1 MSELQAYVGRV
12 MALQEANSG
21 LIKNLAKE
29 AADFPRSAEM
39 IVDVM
44 YRKIRDSDG
53 KERLAAWY
61 LLDAIMKTT
70 SFGRTTI
77 APRVQRDIVQLAMH
91 NIPWADGIAATKYR
105 RMVGTWRQLFG
116 DDDVE
121 QILQSAQP
129 EEHHYRDRQPGGP
142 REQYPNRERDFI
154 RADVYGDE
162 NTSGYRDADIP
173 LAGGDVPRNANPPP
187 RRPPRERVEI
197 QNTGPL
203 DSWESRNQDELHRRA
218 GEVPLRP
225 PTQDEIAP
233 PQFPEISVPVPRA
246 APGAPLGHTKPVPVD
261 HVASYVIE
269 KQKKLREIL
278 ANAKRK
284 KEEDADD
291 ELDPNETDKRKIRHV
306 YKKRLS
312 KLMVN
317 ARFVAPKVDE
327 KKWPVMPTS
336 FPREADTD
344 VQIGNY
350 VDGVIFLRDVVRE
363 TGGAIEL
370 SRLNNKIP
378 EIKSLANRI
387 KSVREFIDVHTPT
400 TFRVTREEGRIII
413 RLAEDPPPEPG
424 ETPSW
429 LGTTCPECGKVVP
442 GHNLPKHRNSKMC
455 IGMQMLLGKEG
466 KGQST
471 IAQIS
476 DISYRILQNVQE
488 QDTTGMDDDDIEHF
502 GKLIDKAADGFRT
515 KYSKKSDWTHVLRA
529 IKAIHT
535 SWVLEKQVETSA
547 DIVID
552 QEDKPMVK
560 FLEAVGTNMYRL
572 PIGYM
577 EFGEFEAMCG
587 PFLDAYKSPPPK
599 PARFGSTKIRPKE
612 CASPGLVFCD
622 SDRDSDNPPDS
633 DKESDDDFDKTEDT
647 AAPLTMSQVLSTIGT
662 EDTGNKS
669 KLLKMA
675 ASSIEWKI
683 NNPMPAASN
692 LPAIGYEMND
702 RANQN
707 AGQQEFTFNNQPTPP
722 PPRPVPPRAPEE
734 QQQDDSTTFF

>member
-1 MSELQAYVGRV
+1 
-12 MALQEANSG
+12 MALQEPNSG

-29 AADFPRSAEM
+29 ASDYAGSAEM
-39 IVDVM
+39 VVDVM
-44 YRKIRDSDG
+44 YRKIRDTDG
-53 KERLAAWY
+53 KEKLAGWY
-61 LLDAIMKTT
+61 LLDAVMKTT
-70 SFGRTTI
+70 SFGRTTV
-77 APRVQRDIVQLAMH
+77 APRVQRDIVQLAMNH
-91 NIPWADGIAATKYR
+91 IPWSDGIAAAKYR
-105 RMVGTWRQLFG
+105 RMIDTWRQLFG

-121 QILQSAQP
+121 QILQAAQP
-129 EEHHYRDRQPGGP
+129 QDDYRDRRPAQ
-142 REQYPNRERDFI
+142 ESHPNRDRDFI
-154 RADVYGDE
+154 RTDIYGDE
-162 NTSGYRDADIP
+162 RTSGFRDADIP

-197 QNTGPL
+197 QNSGPL
-203 DSWESRNQDELHRRA
+203 DSWESRNQDELRNRA

-225 PTQDEIAP
+225 PTQDEVAP
-233 PQFPEISVPVPRA
+233 PAFADISVPVPRP

-284 KEEDADD
+284 KEDDADD
-291 ELDPNETDKRKIRHV
+291 ELDLNETDRRKIRHV

-312 KLMVN
+312 RMIVN

-350 VDGVIFLRDVVRE
+350 VDGVIFLREVVKE

-413 RLAEDPPPEPG
+413 RLADDAPPEPG

-471 IAQIS
+471 
-476 DISYRILQNVQE
+476 V
-488 QDTTGMDDDDIEHF
+488 
-502 GKLIDKAADGFRT
+502 
-515 KYSKKSDWTHVLRA
+515 
-529 IKAIHT
+529 
-535 SWVLEKQVETSA
+535 
-547 DIVID
+547 
-552 QEDKPMVK
+552 
-560 FLEAVGTNMYRL
+560 
-572 PIGYM
+572 
-577 EFGEFEAMCG
+577 
-587 PFLDAYKSPPPK
+587 
-599 PARFGSTKIRPKE
+599 
-612 CASPGLVFCD
+612 
-622 SDRDSDNPPDS
+622 
-633 DKESDDDFDKTEDT
+633 
-647 AAPLTMSQVLSTIGT
+647 
-662 EDTGNKS
+662 
-669 KLLKMA
+669 
-675 ASSIEWKI
+675 
-683 NNPMPAASN
+683 
-692 LPAIGYEMND
+692 
-702 RANQN
+702 
-707 AGQQEFTFNNQPTPP
+707 
-722 PPRPVPPRAPEE
+722 
-734 QQQDDSTTFF
+734 